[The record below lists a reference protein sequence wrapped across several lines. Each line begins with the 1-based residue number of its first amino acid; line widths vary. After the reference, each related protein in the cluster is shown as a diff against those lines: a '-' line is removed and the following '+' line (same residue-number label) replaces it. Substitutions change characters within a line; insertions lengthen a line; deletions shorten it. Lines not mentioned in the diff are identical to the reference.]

1 MQQYFA
7 KNKNL
12 ELLDDDIYHIRK
24 VMRMKKRDLIKV
36 VYDNVIYTCKLL
48 DLKDNI
54 TFDIINNETKS
65 NKGYSI
71 TVAFSLIKEQRLDYL
86 LQKCTEIGVDS
97 FIPLNTKNSVVK
109 IDVKK
114 TASKMSR
121 WSKILKEA
129 SEQSNRHDIPKIN
142 EISDLKKLVK
152 EDFDLKLLCSL
163 NKNTKSI
170 KKVLQNNPNCA
181 RILLVT
187 GPEGGFDLEEEKF
200 LMENGFI
207 SITLG
212 DNVLRAETAPLA
224 AASMINYELM
234 R

>member
-24 VMRMKKRDLIKV
+24 VMRMKKGDLIKV

-54 TFDIINNETKS
+54 TFDIINSETKS
-65 NKGYSI
+65 NKSYSI

-109 IDVKK
+109 IDVNKV
-114 TASKMSR
+114 ASKLSR

-129 SEQSNRHDIPKIN
+129 SEQSNRHNIPKIN
-142 EISDLKKLVK
+142 EILELKKLAK

>member
-24 VMRMKKRDLIKV
+24 VMRMKKGDLIKV
-36 VYDNVIYTCKLL
+36 VYDNVVYTCKLL
-48 DLKDNI
+48 DLKNNVI
-54 TFDIINNETKS
+54 FDVINSEVKVD
-65 NKGYSI
+65 KGYSI

-97 FIPLNTKNSVVK
+97 FIPLNTKNSIVK
-109 IDVKK
+109 IDVNKEV
-114 TASKMSR
+114 SKLSR

-129 SEQSNRHDIPKIN
+129 SEQSNRYNIPKIN
-142 EISDLKKLVK
+142 EISFLKKLVN

-187 GPEGGFDLEEEKF
+187 GPEGGFDFEEEEF
-200 LMENGFI
+200 LIENGFI

-212 DNVLRAETAPLA
+212 DNVLRAETAPLV